1 MGHSIDKFWEG
12 ANHSQEVSQNMKR
25 HKILVVDDEQ
35 EIRDV
40 SKSALERAGYRVS
53 VSQSAQQALELL
65 DKEKDYDLVLTDLN
79 LSGVNGLELI
89 REIKKRHLHCKTL
102 LMTGSFLV
110 NYMDRRDCLHK
121 PFSFIEL
128 VSKIE
133 KCLSSP

>member
-1 MGHSIDKFWEG
+1 
-12 ANHSQEVSQNMKR
+12 
-25 HKILVVDDEQ
+25 VVDDEQ
-35 EIRDV
+35 EIGDMV
-40 SKSALERAGYRVS
+40 KSALHRAGYLVNVS
-53 VSQSAQQALELL
+53 RNAQEALELL

-79 LSGVNGLELI
+79 LPGVNGLELI
-89 REIKKRHLHCKTL
+89 REIKKRHLHCRTL

-121 PFSFIEL
+121 PFTFIEL